1 MGALPRQSQI
11 KKRESKIQR
20 APTPTLPRGTG
31 RGREASRAAPTLGR
45 RPRLQFGKES
55 RPAVTVATVPA
66 ESLPA
71 LRRASPAL
79 VGVVAGLSAY
89 LAWGFIALFFK
100 LLTHVPPVVVLSHRI
115 LWSAVFV
122 GAILTVQR
130 RWGEVA
136 AALRSRRGMAI
147 LAGSTVMIAVNWF
160 VFLWAVTNRQVVQAG
175 LGYFINPL
183 VSVLLGM
190 IFLRERLRPGQ
201 AWALGLAA
209 AGVALQVYARGRV
222 PWVALSLAFS
232 FGFYALL
239 RKTAPAGPIVGLF
252 VETILLLPPALL
264 CIAWAG
270 RFGGS
275 ASTHFTGRTYAILAS
290 SGVVTAVPLLLF
302 ATATRRLR
310 MSTMGFLQFISPT
323 CQLLLAV
330 LAFGEPFTRW
340 HLASFALI
348 WAGLLLYSV
357 DSARAWGRGN
367 DSLPALAGEGR
378 GEG

>member
-1 MGALPRQSQI
+1 VRI
-11 KKRESKIQR
+11 
-20 APTPTLPRGTG
+20 
-31 RGREASRAAPTLGR
+31 
-45 RPRLQFGKES
+45 
-55 RPAVTVATVPA
+55 
-66 ESLPA
+66 
-71 LRRASPAL
+71 
-79 VGVVAGLSAY
+79 GVVAGLSAY
-89 LAWGFIALFFK
+89 LLWGFIALFFK

-130 RWGEVA
+130 RWGDVG

-147 LAGSTVMIAVNWF
+147 LGGSTVMIAVNWF

-190 IFLRERLRPGQ
+190 AFLRERLRSGQ
-201 AWALGLAA
+201 AWALVLAA
-209 AGVALQVYARGRV
+209 AGVALQIYARGQV
-222 PWVALSLAFS
+222 PWVALSLALS

-252 VETILLLPPALL
+252 VETILLLPPALI
-264 CIAWAG
+264 CIAWAERSG
-270 RFGGS
+270 QTG
-275 ASTHFTGRTYAILAS
+275 AAHFTGHTYAILAS

-302 ATATRRLR
+302 ATAARRLR
-310 MSTMGFLQFISPT
+310 LATMGFLQFISPT

-330 LAFGEPFTRW
+330 LAFHEPFTRW

-348 WAGLLLYSV
+348 WAGLAVYTV
-357 DSARAWGRGN
+357 DSARGYRAASAVDG
-367 DSLPALAGEGR
+367 
-378 GEG
+378 

>member
-1 MGALPRQSQI
+1 VP
-11 KKRESKIQR
+11 
-20 APTPTLPRGTG
+20 
-31 RGREASRAAPTLGR
+31 RAASAAR
-45 RPRLQFGKES
+45 
-55 RPAVTVATVPA
+55 
-66 ESLPA
+66 
-71 LRRASPAL
+71 

-122 GAILTVQR
+122 GAILTVQG
-130 RWGEVA
+130 RWGDVA

-147 LAGSTVMIAVNWF
+147 LSGSTVMIAVNWF

-190 IFLRERLRPGQ
+190 AFLRERLRPGQ
-201 AWALGLAA
+201 AGALLLAA
-209 AGVALQVYARGRV
+209 AGVALQVYALGHV
-222 PWVALSLAFS
+222 PWVALSLALS

-239 RKTAPAGPIVGLF
+239 RKTAPAGAIVGLF
-252 VETILLLPPALL
+252 VETVLLLPLATFFIL
-264 CIAWAG
+264 WAERSG
-270 RFGGS
+270 QPGAG
-275 ASTHFTGRTYAILAS
+275 HFTRGTYALLAS

-302 ATATRRLR
+302 ATAARRLR
-310 MSTMGFLQFISPT
+310 LATMGFLQFLSPT

-330 LAFGEPFTRW
+330 LAFHEPFTRW

-348 WAGLLLYSV
+348 WAGLVLYSL
-357 DSARAWGRGN
+357 DSVRSLNARGASQPQMGHR
-367 DSLPALAGEGR
+367 
-378 GEG
+378 